1 MSVVHVGHP
10 PNEWDG
16 WESHLLHFH
25 NFASLPSG
33 KGECV
38 KSPELRSFGHEWRV
52 LIYPGGD
59 NAAKEG
65 NISLHLGSNEDDSVQ
80 FHLSIKNKSGGAVA
94 ERSLHP
100 HKFKGGGAKNP
111 SDSPHKFFSGSWWG
125 WQNFALRDVITH
137 DDVLNNGTLTVE
149 VRIKPVEGDLCRNF
163 IPKNPFFKHMLL
175 LFLNEERADMS
186 FEVESRPLIDASKD
200 TSPAPGEVFHA
211 HMLVLQTCAKG
222 SILASLCDDFDG
234 ETPVPITNVAPDVF
248 RLLLRYVYGGDILA
262 AEWKDHAKD
271 LLEAADKYGLPNLKI
286 EAEAWYVKLL
296 KFSVGDV
303 VETVVYAEK
312 MNCFLLKEASID
324 FIVANSN
331 EMLSSDALRNIP
343 ESKDIIREILWSVA
357 TMSKQEQH
365 KIDIKDLH
373 QLSMNDLRAQLALLG
388 KDVDG
393 PKETLIA
400 RLRKAV

>member
-10 PNEWDG
+10 PNEWEG
-16 WESHLLHFH
+16 WESHLVHFH
-25 NFASLPSG
+25 NFASLPSE
-33 KGECV
+33 KNELV
-38 KSPELRSFGHEWRV
+38 WSPEFRSFGHEWRV
-52 LIYPGGD
+52 LMYPGGVKWRVLIYSGGHSK
-59 NAAKEG
+59 AKEG
-65 NISLHLGSNEDDSVQ
+65 NISLFLQHRFHSDISVQ

-94 ERSLHP
+94 DGSPHP
-100 HKFKGGGAKNP
+100 HKFVGGK
-111 SDSPHKFFSGSWWG
+111 SSGCHD
-125 WQNFALRDVITH
+125 FALRDEITH
-137 DDVLNNGTLTVE
+137 ADVLNNGTLTVE

-163 IPKNPFFKHMLL
+163 IPKNPFVRNMLL
-175 LFLNEERADMS
+175 LFLDEERADMS

-222 SILASLCDDFDG
+222 SILASLCDDCDG

-303 VETVVYAEK
+303 VETVVYAE
-312 MNCFLLKEASID
+312 SINRLYCCK
-324 FIVANSN
+324 FQR
-331 EMLSSDALRNIP
+331 DA
-343 ESKDIIREILWSVA
+343 IIRCP
-357 TMSKQEQH
+357 QEYPR
-365 KIDIKDLH
+365 IKGYHLGDPLVGCYNE
-373 QLSMNDLRAQLALLG
+373 QARAAQ
-388 KDVDG
+388 D
-393 PKETLIA
+393 
-400 RLRKAV
+400 RQ

>member
-10 PNEWDG
+10 PKEWEG
-16 WESHLLHFH
+16 WESHLVHFH

-38 KSPELRSFGHEWRV
+38 KSPKLRSSGHEWRV
-52 LIYPGGD
+52 QFFPGGHSK
-59 NAAKEG
+59 AKAG
-65 NISLHLGSNEDDSVQ
+65 NISLYLELCSNGDFSVQ

-94 ERSLHP
+94 ET
-100 HKFKGGGAKNP
+100 
-111 SDSPHKFFSGSWWG
+111 SDSPHKLGGKSSGCHD
-125 WQNFALRDVITH
+125 FALRDVTH
-137 DDVLNNGTLTVE
+137 ADVLNNGTLTVE

-163 IPKNPFFKHMLL
+163 IPKNPFVQHMLD
-175 LFLNEERADMS
+175 LFLDEESANMS
-186 FEVESRPLIDASKD
+186 FEVKSQPLIDASKD
-200 TSPAPGEVFHA
+200 TSPAPEVFHA

-222 SILASLCDDFDG
+222 SILASLCDDCDG

-312 MNCFLLKEASID
+312 MNCFLLKEAAID

-343 ESKDIIREILWSVA
+343 QSNDITREILCSVS
-357 TMSKQEQH
+357 TQH
-365 KIDIKDLH
+365 NKDSKDLN
-373 QLSMNDLRAQLALLG
+373 QLSMNDLRARLALQG
-388 KDVDG
+388 NDFDG
-393 PKETLIA
+393 SKESLIS
-400 RLRKAV
+400 RLKKRKRGAA